1 MYTPEMVLLEVPQDS
16 DLGQPLF
23 LIYTNDPPDL
33 LECSCLLFVDDFSS
47 WSFETSTLQM
57 DKDAV
62 KHRSLDWR
70 LPRNDEN
77 GFHMS
82 FGEDS
87 ANAFAILEMIE
98 EYFSCGTRHAKLE
111 KQRELLR
118 RKQKEKHAHQVL
130 SLHATSEN
138 VEHLKRDL
146 HSRGAHNNDNN
157 PSKHTKNDAWAPF
170 AYDGPQSFD
179 LANPDELDRAE
190 VQVIRV
196 SNSLHD
202 GDCHPQS
209 SSDRPTPYTESELL
223 SSSSSKEVNSPGIT
237 RSSTIISSLDQDT
250 LLLSPSEE
258 EEEGKGQS
266 NLRSGDQ
273 PVTVDG
279 SVSPRH
285 TSPYLRTTENSTP
298 LSHRERVEGHLIDWN
313 ADPETMFHEQEQTA
327 LVTTLAQPYGDS
339 EPMRL
344 GDNFVQRAFLISRA
358 IDSLKATD
366 SPIDLS
372 QVNLV
377 TMYGAIKFDGYSSA
391 AVDSLK
397 ATDSPIDL
405 SQVNLVT
412 MYGAIKFDGY
422 SSAAVGEL
430 RVRKRPS
437 CSSPSNLLSNP
448 TTSANQTGSSLC
460 KPTASPPPAPKRKAT
475 KNRNEPPVVPQT
487 TSSPV
492 QNPVSNARPTK
503 PLTETSRLIDDL
515 TTYPKSSPFRRVP
528 MVNKPSVKNRV
539 TYKPR
544 YSSHRPAPRSNT
556 QPNQFHYSKLSELT
570 LSDESESMG
579 RVCPI
584 KPRQAKQRALPTS
597 SNAHVT
603 RQPVVLFATTAFT
616 KDKLFRMNE
625 PRRTENKE
633 RTSALRNSRMKKVRT
648 KLNKGKKKTGFPTET
663 NDTKLDPTVPNVSD
677 TGDCDTLLLH
687 DESTANDERSPAE
700 ERLAETFLD
709 SIDNLEDFVLQ
720 PAPKGI
726 TVRCRITRDKHG
738 VDRGIFP
745 TYYVHLERDDRKFF
759 LLAARRRKRSA
770 TSNYVI
776 SCDAT
781 DLSRRADSF
790 AGKLRSNFLGT
801 QFVIYG
807 DSAGIGC
814 GVVGKR
820 SKRPDLALG
829 NRSRA
834 SLRSTE
840 SSFEFTDD
848 SSWTGATD
856 DLRELAAII
865 YDTNVLGFKGPR
877 KMTILIPQ
885 LDSNGQ
891 RRQFGGDPPSKSL
904 IEVWKQHCTHN
915 LLELHNKNPVWNE
928 DTQSYVLNFYG
939 RVTQASVKNFQIIH
953 ESDLNYIIMQ
963 FGRVAE
969 DEFTMDYSYPMCAL
983 QAFGIALSSFDSKLA
998 CE

>member
-1 MYTPEMVLLEVPQDS
+1 
-16 DLGQPLF
+16 
-23 LIYTNDPPDL
+23 
-33 LECSCLLFVDDFSS
+33 
-47 WSFETSTLQM
+47 
-57 DKDAV
+57 
-62 KHRSLDWR
+62 
-70 LPRNDEN
+70 
-77 GFHMS
+77 
-82 FGEDS
+82 
-87 ANAFAILEMIE
+87 MIE
-98 EYFSCGTRHAKLE
+98 EYLSCGARHAKLE

-146 HSRGAHNNDNN
+146 HGRGAQKNDNT
-157 PSKHTKNDAWAPF
+157 PSKHTENDAWAPF

-179 LANPDELDRAE
+179 LANPDELDHAE

-196 SNSLHD
+196 GNSLPD
-202 GDCHPQS
+202 GDCHSRS
-209 SSDRPTPYTESELL
+209 SSDRPTAYTESDLL
-223 SSSSSKEVNSPGIT
+223 SSLSSKEVNSPGIT

-258 EEEGKGQS
+258 EEEGRGQS
-266 NLRSGDQ
+266 NFRSGDQ
-273 PVTVDG
+273 PFNSVTVDG
-279 SVSPRH
+279 SVSPKH
-285 TSPYLRTTENSTP
+285 TSPYLPTTENSTP
-298 LSHRERVEGHLIDWN
+298 ISHREPVEGRLIDWN
-313 ADPETMFHEQEQTA
+313 ADPETMFHEQEQVA
-327 LVTTLAQPYGDS
+327 MVTTLAQPYGDS
-339 EPMRL
+339 E
-344 GDNFVQRAFLISRA
+344 
-358 IDSLKATD
+358 
-366 SPIDLS
+366 
-372 QVNLV
+372 
-377 TMYGAIKFDGYSSA
+377 
-391 AVDSLK
+391 
-397 ATDSPIDL
+397 
-405 SQVNLVT
+405 
-412 MYGAIKFDGY
+412 
-422 SSAAVGEL
+422 
-430 RVRKRPS
+430 
-437 CSSPSNLLSNP
+437 NLLPNP

-460 KPTASPPPAPKRKAT
+460 KPTASPHPTPKRKTA
-475 KNRNEPPVVPQT
+475 KNRSEPPIVPQT

-492 QNPVSNARPTK
+492 QTPVSNTRPTK
-503 PLTETSRLIDDL
+503 PQTDTSRPVDDL
-515 TTYPKSSPFRRVP
+515 TTYPKPGPFRCVP
-528 MVNKPSVKNRV
+528 MVNKPSAKNRV

-544 YSSHRPAPRSNT
+544 YSSHRPAPRSSI
-556 QPNQFHYSKLSELT
+556 QPNKFHYSKLLELT
-570 LSDESESMG
+570 LSDESELMG
-579 RVCPI
+579 RVCPV
-584 KPRQAKQRALPTS
+584 KPRQAKQRALSTS
-597 SNAHVT
+597 TNAQVA
-603 RQPVVLFATTAFT
+603 RQPVILFATTAFT
-616 KDKLFRMNE
+616 KDKLFRMDAA
-625 PRRTENKE
+625 RRTENKE
-633 RTSALRNSRMKKVRT
+633 RMSVLRNSGNRKVRT
-648 KLNKGKKKTGFPTET
+648 KLNSEKKKAGLTTEM
-663 NDTKLDPTVPNVSD
+663 NDRKLATTVPNVAD
-677 TGDCDTLLLH
+677 TANRDTLVLH
-687 DESTANDERSPAE
+687 DGSTANDERSPAE

-848 SSWTGATD
+848 SSWTGTTD

>member
-1 MYTPEMVLLEVPQDS
+1 
-16 DLGQPLF
+16 
-23 LIYTNDPPDL
+23 
-33 LECSCLLFVDDFSS
+33 
-47 WSFETSTLQM
+47 
-57 DKDAV
+57 
-62 KHRSLDWR
+62 
-70 LPRNDEN
+70 
-77 GFHMS
+77 
-82 FGEDS
+82 
-87 ANAFAILEMIE
+87 MIE
-98 EYFSCGTRHAKLE
+98 EYFSCGARHAKLE

-146 HSRGAHNNDNN
+146 HSRGAQKNENN
-157 PSKHTKNDAWAPF
+157 PRKHTENDAWAPF

-179 LANPDELDRAE
+179 LANPDELDQAE

-202 GDCHPQS
+202 GDCHSRS

-223 SSSSSKEVNSPGIT
+223 SSSSSKKVNSPGIT

-258 EEEGKGQS
+258 EEEGRDQS
-266 NLRSGDQ
+266 NFRSGDQ
-273 PVTVDG
+273 PFNSVTVDG

-285 TSPYLRTTENSTP
+285 TSPYLPTTERSTP
-298 LSHRERVEGHLIDWN
+298 ISHRERVEGRLIDWN
-313 ADPETMFHEQEQTA
+313 ADPATIFHEQEQVA

-339 EPMRL
+339 E
-344 GDNFVQRAFLISRA
+344 
-358 IDSLKATD
+358 
-366 SPIDLS
+366 
-372 QVNLV
+372 
-377 TMYGAIKFDGYSSA
+377 
-391 AVDSLK
+391 
-397 ATDSPIDL
+397 
-405 SQVNLVT
+405 
-412 MYGAIKFDGY
+412 
-422 SSAAVGEL
+422 
-430 RVRKRPS
+430 
-437 CSSPSNLLSNP
+437 NLLPNP

-460 KPTASPPPAPKRKAT
+460 KPTASPHPTPKRKTA
-475 KNRNEPPVVPQT
+475 KNRNEPPIVPKT

-492 QNPVSNARPTK
+492 QTPVSNTRPTK
-503 PLTETSRLIDDL
+503 PQSETSRLVDDL
-515 TTYPKSSPFRRVP
+515 TTHPK
-528 MVNKPSVKNRV
+528 
-539 TYKPR
+539 
-544 YSSHRPAPRSNT
+544 
-556 QPNQFHYSKLSELT
+556 
-570 LSDESESMG
+570 
-579 RVCPI
+579 
-584 KPRQAKQRALPTS
+584 
-597 SNAHVT
+597 
-603 RQPVVLFATTAFT
+603 
-616 KDKLFRMNE
+616 
-625 PRRTENKE
+625 
-633 RTSALRNSRMKKVRT
+633 
-648 KLNKGKKKTGFPTET
+648 
-663 NDTKLDPTVPNVSD
+663 
-677 TGDCDTLLLH
+677 
-687 DESTANDERSPAE
+687 ANDERSPAE

-709 SIDNLEDFVLQ
+709 SIDNLEEFVLQ

-848 SSWTGATD
+848 SSWTGTTD

>member
-1 MYTPEMVLLEVPQDS
+1 
-16 DLGQPLF
+16 
-23 LIYTNDPPDL
+23 
-33 LECSCLLFVDDFSS
+33 
-47 WSFETSTLQM
+47 
-57 DKDAV
+57 
-62 KHRSLDWR
+62 
-70 LPRNDEN
+70 
-77 GFHMS
+77 
-82 FGEDS
+82 
-87 ANAFAILEMIE
+87 
-98 EYFSCGTRHAKLE
+98 
-111 KQRELLR
+111 
-118 RKQKEKHAHQVL
+118 
-130 SLHATSEN
+130 
-138 VEHLKRDL
+138 
-146 HSRGAHNNDNN
+146 
-157 PSKHTKNDAWAPF
+157 
-170 AYDGPQSFD
+170 YDGPQSFD

-250 LLLSPSEE
+250 LLLSPNREPLIFVALDDAFNIHRMITSNPVTCLADYKCSVTSEE

-339 EPMRL
+339 E
-344 GDNFVQRAFLISRA
+344 
-358 IDSLKATD
+358 
-366 SPIDLS
+366 
-372 QVNLV
+372 
-377 TMYGAIKFDGYSSA
+377 
-391 AVDSLK
+391 
-397 ATDSPIDL
+397 
-405 SQVNLVT
+405 
-412 MYGAIKFDGY
+412 
-422 SSAAVGEL
+422 
-430 RVRKRPS
+430 
-437 CSSPSNLLSNP
+437 NLLPNP

-460 KPTASPPPAPKRKAT
+460 KPTASPPPAPKRKTT

-492 QNPVSNARPTK
+492 QTPVSNARPTK

-953 ESDLNYIIMQ
+953 ESDHEISSITSLFVWKLNYGEELIHAFRLFYSRPTVNYIIMQ